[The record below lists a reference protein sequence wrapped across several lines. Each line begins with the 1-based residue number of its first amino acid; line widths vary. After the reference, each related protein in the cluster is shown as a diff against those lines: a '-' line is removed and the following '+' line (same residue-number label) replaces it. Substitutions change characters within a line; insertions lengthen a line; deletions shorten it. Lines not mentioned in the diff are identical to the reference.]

1 MNMTSTRP
9 MMISGSSRFNRP
21 PRNNM
26 YKPGDSFSFPVKS
39 KPISIPKENKSSD
52 TKSSDSTPT
61 KEYKSFKEMK
71 KELSDKEIHL
81 QFAIII
87 LFSNIFIVIRDEER
101 IIRQGNSFAIR
112 KTFIKFVERRY

>member
-1 MNMTSTRP
+1 MSMNNIRSQPMNMISTRP
-9 MMISGSSRFNRP
+9 IMVSGSSRFNRP

-61 KEYKSFKEMK
+61 KEYKSFQEMK

-81 QFAIII
+81 QFAK
-87 LFSNIFIVIRDEER
+87 LSLNLWKEDTDVLC
-101 IIRQGNSFAIR
+101 SSPC
-112 KTFIKFVERRY
+112 RYK